1 MTPEAYEAWYATP
14 RGRWITGVEYAML
27 RGMLAPEPGDTLL
40 DVGCG
45 TGHFTRRFARDGHT
59 VVGIDPDADAV
70 GWARGHTASG
80 ERYVR
85 GRAEALPFPDRSFD
99 VVASV
104 AAIGFVRDPRAAIR
118 EMTRVARRRIALG
131 TLHRRSLLCF
141 EKGRPGREGGYA
153 GARWHDAREAR
164 AWLEGLPVARVRLR
178 SAVVLPGGGALARA
192 VEAIWPRRLLAG
204 AMLAIAADVVRGND
218 ARPRGKLA
226 P

>member
-85 GRAEALPFPDRSFD
+85 GRAEALPFPDPCSDR
-99 VVASV
+99 
-104 AAIGFVRDPRAAIR
+104 
-118 EMTRVARRRIALG
+118 
-131 TLHRRSLLCF
+131 
-141 EKGRPGREGGYA
+141 
-153 GARWHDAREAR
+153 
-164 AWLEGLPVARVRLR
+164 
-178 SAVVLPGGGALARA
+178 
-192 VEAIWPRRLLAG
+192 
-204 AMLAIAADVVRGND
+204 
-218 ARPRGKLA
+218 
-226 P
+226 